1 MTTEPQT
8 QHETDKNHPAQD
20 EALTAYQ
27 NGDYATAFAAWQ
39 PLADAGDAQAQF
51 NLAIMY
57 HNGQGT
63 EPDAAKAIA
72 YCTLA
77 ADNDIPPAQH
87 YLGYLLMDE
96 EIGTPNPEKAAH
108 YWQRAAEHGIDDAQY
123 QLGSL
128 YTQGIGVPQDT
139 DTAADWYEAAAL
151 QGHAPAQYNLG
162 VLYANAKQYT
172 HARHWWNKA
181 QAQAQ
186 DNQDAKDALAKL
198 DEMGL

>member
-1 MTTEPQT
+1 MTTETPT
-8 QHETDKNHPAQD
+8 HNEPDNKNHAAQD
-20 EALTAYQ
+20 EALAAYQ
-27 NGDYATAFAAWQ
+27 NGDYATALAAWQ

-87 YLGYLLMDE
+87 YRGYLLMDE

-128 YTQGIGVPQDT
+128 YVQGSGVSQDT
-139 DTAADWYEAAAL
+139 DTAADWFEAAAL

-162 VLYANAKQYT
+162 VLYANAGQYT

-181 QAQAQ
+181 QAQNNPDAQ
-186 DNQDAKDALAKL
+186 AALAKL

>member
-8 QHETDKNHPAQD
+8 QNETDLNHAVQD
-20 EALTAYQ
+20 EALAAYQ
-27 NGDYATAFAAWQ
+27 NGDYATALAAWQ

-63 EPDAAKAIA
+63 EPDAAKALA

-96 EIGTPNPEKAAH
+96 EIGTPNPEKAAQ

-123 QLGSL
+123 QLGLL
-128 YTQGIGVPQDT
+128 YTQCIVVPQDT
-139 DTAADWYEAAAL
+139 DT
-151 QGHAPAQYNLG
+151 AQYNLG

-181 QAQAQ
+181 LAQ

>member
-8 QHETDKNHPAQD
+8 QNETDLNHAAQD

-27 NGDYATAFAAWQ
+27 NGDYATALAAWQ

-63 EPDAAKAIA
+63 EPDAAKALA

-96 EIGTPNPEKAAH
+96 EISTPDPEKAAR
-108 YWQRAAEHGIDDAQY
+108 Y
-123 QLGSL
+123 
-128 YTQGIGVPQDT
+128 
-139 DTAADWYEAAAL
+139 
-151 QGHAPAQYNLG
+151 
-162 VLYANAKQYT
+162 
-172 HARHWWNKA
+172 
-181 QAQAQ
+181 
-186 DNQDAKDALAKL
+186 
-198 DEMGL
+198 